1 MPVPRLT
8 GKVAIVTG
16 ASRGI
21 GEAIARRLARDG
33 AKVVVNFARNGE
45 SAERVASEIR
55 YSGGN
60 AFTCQADLS
69 DPDQIPQLF
78 EMAREAYG
86 RLDILVNNA
95 AVAELNVPIEQI
107 DLGHFARQFDVN
119 VRGLLLA
126 TKHAVAAIGGDGGRV
141 INISSGITRT
151 PSAGST
157 VYAGTKAAIEVF
169 TRALAK
175 ELGPR
180 GITVNAVSPGLT
192 VTDMFKA
199 AVAPKVAESLVA
211 MTPLGRLGTP
221 DDIADV
227 VAFLASDD
235 ARWVT
240 GEILGAS
247 GGL

>member
-1 MPVPRLT
+1 MPRLT

-16 ASRGI
+16 SSRGI

-33 AKVVVNFARNGE
+33 AKVVVNFTKNGE
-45 SAERVASEIR
+45 AAERVASEIR
-55 YSGGN
+55 YAGGN

-78 EMAREAYG
+78 DLTREAYG

-95 AVAELNVPIEQI
+95 AVAELNTPIEQI
-107 DLGHFARQFDVN
+107 DLGHFHRQFDVN

-126 TKHAVAAIGGDGGRV
+126 TKYAVAAIGGDGGRI
-141 INISSGITRT
+141 INLSSGITRT
-151 PSAGST
+151 PAPGST
-157 VYAGTKAAIEVF
+157 VYAATKAAVELF
-169 TRALAK
+169 TRALAR

-192 VTDMFKA
+192 VTDMFKSA
-199 AVAPKVAESLVA
+199 MDPAVADSLVA

-240 GEILGAS
+240 GEILGAT